1 VLEEFKLGRT
11 APPMWRMWREPA
23 APATDGRE
31 AAEPATDGQAGSA

>member
-1 VLEEFKLGRT
+1 
-11 APPMWRMWREPA
+11 MWRMWREPA